1 MWYRKTIQ
9 NKECNMKRIICF
21 VMMAAMLLC
30 VGFGTKSNAAAEP
43 GQEPN
48 FELQPV
54 ALDASDPDYNPY
66 AVYREI
72 TFTPVDDP
80 NISARELGIMRIQE
94 SGGSDFLDCFDDE
107 FLELIS
113 TATSVIVTEA
123 YFLEEGDSEETEL
136 VAVSYEEFMNAE
148 SDDSVGEDIPV
159 IVSGDNG

>member
-1 MWYRKTIQ
+1 
-9 NKECNMKRIICF
+9 MKRIICF

-43 GQEPN
+43 GQEPD

-54 ALDASDPDYNPY
+54 ALDASDPY
-66 AVYREI
+66 AVCREI

-159 IVSGDNG
+159 IVPGDNG

>member
-1 MWYRKTIQ
+1 
-9 NKECNMKRIICF
+9 MKRIICLT
-21 VMMAAMLLC
+21 MMAAMLFC
-30 VGFGTKSNAAAEP
+30 SAFGIKSSAAAEP
-43 GQEPN
+43 GQEPD

-66 AVYREI
+66 AVCREI

-113 TATSVIVTEA
+113 TATSVIVTEQ
-123 YFLEEGDSEETEL
+123 
-136 VAVSYEEFMNAE
+136 
-148 SDDSVGEDIPV
+148 
-159 IVSGDNG
+159 

>member
-1 MWYRKTIQ
+1 M
-9 NKECNMKRIICF
+9 C
-21 VMMAAMLLC
+21 
-30 VGFGTKSNAAAEP
+30 
-43 GQEPN
+43 
-48 FELQPV
+48 
-54 ALDASDPDYNPY
+54 
-66 AVYREI
+66 REI

-80 NISARELGIMRIQE
+80 SISARELGIMRIQE

-123 YFLEEGDSEETEL
+123 YFLEEGDAEETEL

>member
-1 MWYRKTIQ
+1 
-9 NKECNMKRIICF
+9 MKKIICLT
-21 VMMAAMLLC
+21 MMAAMLFC
-30 VGFGTKSNAAAEP
+30 SAFGIGSSATAEP
-43 GQEPN
+43 GQEPD

-66 AVYREI
+66 AVCREI

-123 YFLEEGDSEETEL
+123 YFLEEGDSE
-136 VAVSYEEFMNAE
+136 
-148 SDDSVGEDIPV
+148 
-159 IVSGDNG
+159 

>member
-1 MWYRKTIQ
+1 
-9 NKECNMKRIICF
+9 MKKIICLI
-21 VMMAAMLLC
+21 MMAAMLFC
-30 VGFGTKSNAAAEP
+30 SAFGIGSSATAEP
-43 GQEPN
+43 GQDPD

-54 ALDASDPDYNPY
+54 ALDASDPDY
-66 AVYREI
+66 
-72 TFTPVDDP
+72 DP

-123 YFLEEGDSEETEL
+123 YFLEEGDSEEMEL

-159 IVSGDNG
+159 IVPGDNG

>member
-1 MWYRKTIQ
+1 
-9 NKECNMKRIICF
+9 MKRIICLT
-21 VMMAAMLLC
+21 MMAAMLFC
-30 VGFGTKSNAAAEP
+30 SAFGIKSSATAEP

-66 AVYREI
+66 AVCREI

-80 NISARELGIMRIQE
+80 SISARELGIMR
-94 SGGSDFLDCFDDE
+94 FDDE

-123 YFLEEGDSEETEL
+123 YFLEEGDAEEMEL

>member
-1 MWYRKTIQ
+1 MPQI
-9 NKECNMKRIICF
+9 RIIIRTLC
-21 VMMAAMLLC
+21 AEKLPSPLLTIRA
-30 VGFGTKSNAAAEP
+30 FP
-43 GQEPN
+43 
-48 FELQPV
+48 
-54 ALDASDPDYNPY
+54 
-66 AVYREI
+66 
-72 TFTPVDDP
+72 
-80 NISARELGIMRIQE
+80 ARELGIMRIQE

-123 YFLEEGDSEETEL
+123 YFLEEGDSEEMEL

>member
-1 MWYRKTIQ
+1 
-9 NKECNMKRIICF
+9 MKKIICLI
-21 VMMAAMLLC
+21 MMAAMLFC
-30 VGFGTKSNAAAEP
+30 SAFGIGSSATAEP
-43 GQEPN
+43 GQEPD
-48 FELQPV
+48 FEIQPV

-66 AVYREI
+66 AVCREI
-72 TFTPVDDP
+72 TFAPVDDP

-123 YFLEEGDSEETEL
+123 YFLEEGDAEETEL

-159 IVSGDNG
+159 IVPGDNG

>member
-1 MWYRKTIQ
+1 
-9 NKECNMKRIICF
+9 MKRIICF

-80 NISARELGIMRIQE
+80 SI
-94 SGGSDFLDCFDDE
+94 SDFLDCFDDE

-159 IVSGDNG
+159 IVPGDNG

>member
-1 MWYRKTIQ
+1 
-9 NKECNMKRIICF
+9 MKKIICLT
-21 VMMAAMLLC
+21 MMAAMLFC
-30 VGFGTKSNAAAEP
+30 SAFGIGSSATAEP
-43 GQEPN
+43 GQEPD
-48 FELQPV
+48 FEIQPV

-66 AVYREI
+66 A
-72 TFTPVDDP
+72 
-80 NISARELGIMRIQE
+80 IQE

-123 YFLEEGDSEETEL
+123 YFLEEGDSEEMEL

-159 IVSGDNG
+159 IVPGDNG